1 MNVKNQTEFC
11 IHTLNQE
18 KLLNEL
24 SKTFTLFEINR
35 LSKNET
41 TFKCSYFEYKKIE
54 KVLKTKEIEIK
65 YIKHQGMASK
75 ISKIATSFGLIGAIV
90 VFSVFYFLQSQFVW
104 QYDVQGVDKLPAVEV
119 VSFLKENFSNRK
131 SEINTKNVEVALV
144 DNFEEISFVS
154 CMLKG
159 QTLVVNIKEKL
170 LPDEI
175 YGDFKPIK
183 SHKSGK
189 ITKIELISGTVKVK
203 VGDIVRAGDV
213 LVEPYTID
221 TSGVIKKVEA
231 KAKIWADVYN
241 EGSVDHYENF
251 IEINRTGRVCEQNE
265 ITLFGLTIYSFKD
278 EINFKMYETEY
289 EDVDL
294 IKNIFLPFKMHKTK
308 IYELE
313 EKVVQTKFEDVK
325 EEYIEKAKTK
335 ALEKCENCDTIIEE
349 FYTLRHLSG
358 VTIVNYCIITQEEI
372 GVYDVG

>member
-41 TFKCSYFEYKKIE
+41 TFKCSYFEYKNIE

-75 ISKIATSFGLIGAIV
+75 ISKIATSLGLIGAIV
-90 VFSVFYFLQSQFVW
+90 VFSIFYFIQSQFVW

-203 VGDIVRAGDV
+203 VGDIVRAGDI

-251 IEINRTGRVCEQNE
+251 IEINRT
-265 ITLFGLTIYSFKD
+265 
-278 EINFKMYETEY
+278 
-289 EDVDL
+289 
-294 IKNIFLPFKMHKTK
+294 
-308 IYELE
+308 
-313 EKVVQTKFEDVK
+313 
-325 EEYIEKAKTK
+325 
-335 ALEKCENCDTIIEE
+335 
-349 FYTLRHLSG
+349 
-358 VTIVNYCIITQEEI
+358 
-372 GVYDVG
+372 